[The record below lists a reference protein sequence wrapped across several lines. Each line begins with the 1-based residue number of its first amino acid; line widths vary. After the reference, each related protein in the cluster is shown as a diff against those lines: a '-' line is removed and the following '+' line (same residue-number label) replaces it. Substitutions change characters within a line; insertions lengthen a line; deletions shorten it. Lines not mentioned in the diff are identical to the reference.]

1 VADFQICPQLP
12 RQEDSKLLAETA
24 TASPE
29 QTLMKVGQNQP
40 NNLMTGFWLVQLF
53 LLVAFSATTAPAQSL
68 ARTNQQPYFD
78 NTKTEVRAIA
88 ALKRLETNVLVY
100 RSLGQFEAD
109 GRLARVTLQ
118 TFETELAKV
127 NSELGSLLAE
137 IPAGKFR
144 TEIINAFDSYRDG
157 VFWWRQID
165 QPRVVHVS
173 ALTSEPRRS
182 LADTNYRSTIPY
194 TVAIHWRQAQ
204 KYLSQAEKTLGQ

>member
-1 VADFQICPQLP
+1 MTEQKTLP
-12 RQEDSKLLAETA
+12 K
-24 TASPE
+24 
-29 QTLMKVGQNQP
+29 QTLMKLRHNQP
-40 NNLMTGFWLVQLF
+40 TTLMSGVLLIQIF
-53 LLVAFSATTAPAQSL
+53 LIVAFAANAAPAQSL
-68 ARTNQQPYFD
+68 ARINQRPDFD
-78 NTKTEVRAIA
+78 TTKTEVRALA
-88 ALKRLETNVLVY
+88 SLKRLETNVIVY

-127 NSELGSLLAE
+127 NNELGSLLAE

-173 ALTSEPRRS
+173 ALTSEPNRS
-182 LADTNYRSTIPY
+182 LADTTYRLTIPY

-204 KYLSQAEKTLGQ
+204 KYLNQAEKTLGQ

>member
-1 VADFQICPQLP
+1 MKVRHNQRA
-12 RQEDSKLLAETA
+12 
-24 TASPE
+24 
-29 QTLMKVGQNQP
+29 TLMSGI
-40 NNLMTGFWLVQLF
+40 WLVQLF
-53 LLVAFSATTAPAQSL
+53 LIVAFAATTAPAQSL
-68 ARTNQQPYFD
+68 ARIKQQPDFD
-78 NTKTEVRAIA
+78 TAKTEIRAFA
-88 ALKRLETNVLVY
+88 ALKRLETNVMVY

-118 TFETELAKV
+118 IFETEFAKV
-127 NSELGSLLAE
+127 NNELGSLLAE

-173 ALTSEPRRS
+173 ALTSEPKRS
-182 LADTNYRSTIPY
+182 PADTTYLSTIPY

-204 KYLSQAEKTLGQ
+204 KYLSKAEKNLGQ